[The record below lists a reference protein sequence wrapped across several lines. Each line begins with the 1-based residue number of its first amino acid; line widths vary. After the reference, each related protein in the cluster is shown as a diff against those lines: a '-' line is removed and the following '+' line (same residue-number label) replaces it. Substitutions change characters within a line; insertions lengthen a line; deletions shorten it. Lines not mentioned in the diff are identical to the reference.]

1 MLSNKEMNDK
11 INARMMEKTLTRDKI
26 KTEKEIAALKKRILE
41 LLKKGRISE
50 AEMETDT
57 LASMESILEVQH
69 MNVLEAKRAT
79 AQLATAAATRK
90 RLEMNA
96 RMSKINSGAN
106 SNAFKMLEAIEAD
119 KAQKEQAAMSQRIYM
134 EAMTEGSGTQVPHAR
149 RQELWAQML
158 DEAGV
163 DVGERLSEAQV
174 STREPE
180 RESAPEEP
188 TPEVES
194 DLNERLRS
202 LRAM

>member
-1 MLSNKEMNDK
+1 
-11 INARMMEKTLTRDKI
+11 
-26 KTEKEIAALKKRILE
+26 
-41 LLKKGRISE
+41 
-50 AEMETDT
+50 METDT

-163 DVGERLSEAQV
+163 DVGERLSEALV

>member
-1 MLSNKEMNDK
+1 
-11 INARMMEKTLTRDKI
+11 MMEKTLTRDKI

>member
-96 RMSKINSGAN
+96 RMSKINNGAN